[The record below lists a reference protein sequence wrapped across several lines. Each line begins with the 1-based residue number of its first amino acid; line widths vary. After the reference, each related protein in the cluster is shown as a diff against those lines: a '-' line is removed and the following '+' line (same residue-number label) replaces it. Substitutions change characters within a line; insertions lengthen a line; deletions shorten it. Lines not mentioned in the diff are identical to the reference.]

1 LTVPEFLFGEAPS
14 AAPLLLGWH
23 LLSTVGGQV
32 TEVELT
38 EVEAYS
44 QEDPASHSFGGVRPR
59 NEVMYGV
66 PGRLYV
72 YRSYGMHWCANVVC
86 GPDGIGAAVLLR
98 AGKPVKGAELMA
110 RRRGRINELTTGPGN
125 LCQALGITDEHRG
138 QNLFNPASAIR
149 LVPGNQPVSY
159 IATPRVGISKGV
171 ETRWRFVAQA

>member
-1 LTVPEFLFGEAPS
+1 MTVPEFLFGEAPT

-23 LLSTVGGQV
+23 LLSTIDGQV

-38 EVEAYS
+38 EVEAYN
-44 QEDPASHSFGGVRPR
+44 QEDPASHSFGGRRPR

-66 PGRLYV
+66 PGRLYI

-110 RRRGRINELTTGPGN
+110 RRRGRSNHLTTGPGN
-125 LCQALGITDEHRG
+125 LCQALGITDQHRG
-138 QNLFNPASAIR
+138 QNLFDPASAIR
-149 LVPGNQPVSY
+149 LMPGTQPANY
-159 IATPRVGISKGV
+159 LATPRVGVSKGV
-171 ETRWRFVAQA
+171 ETRWRFVTQA